1 MVVVAILA
9 VELGVK
15 HADLGLAGAVE
26 AQRHQ
31 RVGQPLAVSALVEVP
46 KRFKTLKN
54 RNQEFNKYTN
64 RHTPLAVPIG
74 RQIDTWVTHVDAGEV
89 SERGGSWSEVWRL
102 GVGKRLLKG

>member
-1 MVVVAILA
+1 MVVVAVLA

-46 KRFKTLKN
+46 KR
-54 RNQEFNKYTN
+54 
-64 RHTPLAVPIG
+64 
-74 RQIDTWVTHVDAGEV
+74 
-89 SERGGSWSEVWRL
+89 
-102 GVGKRLLKG
+102 